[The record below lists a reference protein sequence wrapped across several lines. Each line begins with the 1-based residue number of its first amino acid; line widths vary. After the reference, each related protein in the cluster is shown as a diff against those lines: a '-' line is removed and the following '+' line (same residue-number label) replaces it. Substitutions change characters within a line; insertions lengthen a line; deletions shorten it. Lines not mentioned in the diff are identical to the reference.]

1 MDIIASIIAAPF
13 NCVIWV
19 VMGVLAGAFARR
31 IMNRPDQPFINDLIL
46 GVIGSFI
53 GGILV
58 TFVGYNRPEG
68 GLAAFCINFVV
79 AIVGACALIA
89 VGSLINGG
97 DRKKKMG

>member
-13 NCVIWV
+13 NCIIWV

-31 IMNRPDQPFINDLIL
+31 IMNRPDQPFINDLI
-46 GVIGSFI
+46 GSFI

-68 GLAAFCINFVV
+68 GLAAFCVNFVV